1 MKFLFDFF
9 PIIAFFIA
17 FYIPED
23 REQGIYI
30 ATYTI
35 IIATTIQIILYWLLY
50 KKFEKMHL
58 ITFAVVLVFGG
69 LTIYLN
75 DENFIK
81 WKPTIVNWCFSIAF
95 IGSHFIGE
103 KTLIERMLTMAENKL
118 ELPAH
123 AWRNLNISWALFFI
137 FMGFVNL
144 YVAFNYSTEFWVN
157 FKAWGM
163 TLLNLSF
170 MVGMGIYLYKYLK
183 DIEPESP
190 EENNNQ

>member
-23 REQGIYI
+23 REQGIYL

-35 IIATTIQIILYWLLY
+35 IIATFIQITLYWLLY

-58 ITFAVVLVFGG
+58 ITFVVVLIFGG
-69 LTIYLN
+69 LTIYLQ

-81 WKPTIVNWCFSIAF
+81 WKPTIVNWCFALVF
-95 IGSHFIGE
+95 IGSHFYGE
-103 KTLIERMLTMAENKL
+103 KTLIQRMLNMAEDKIQ
-118 ELPAH
+118 LPAY

-137 FMGFVNL
+137 FMGLVNL

-163 TLLNLSF
+163 TLLNLTF

-183 DIEPESP
+183 DIEPESS
-190 EENNNQ
+190 EEK

>member
-17 FYIPED
+17 FYVPED
-23 REQGIYI
+23 REQGIYL

-35 IIATTIQIILYWLLY
+35 IIATTIQIVLYWLLY

-58 ITFAVVLVFGG
+58 ITFVVVLIFGG
-69 LTIYLN
+69 LTIFLH

-81 WKPTIVNWCFSIAF
+81 WKPTIVNWCFSTAF
-95 IGSHFIGE
+95 IASHFIGE
-103 KTLIERMLTMAENKL
+103 KTLIERMLNMAENKL
-118 ELPAH
+118 TLPTH
-123 AWRNLNISWALFFI
+123 VWRNLNISWAVFFI

-170 MVGMGIYLYKYLK
+170 MIGMGIYLYKYVK
-183 DIEPESP
+183 DIEPEPP
-190 EENNNQ
+190 EENNN

>member
-81 WKPTIVNWCFSIAF
+81 WKPTIVNWCFSLAF

-103 KTLIERMLTMAENKL
+103 KTLIERMLTMAESKL
-118 ELPAH
+118 ELPTPV
-123 AWRNLNISWALFFI
+123 WRNLNISWALFFI

-170 MVGMGIYLYKYLK
+170 MIGMGIYLYKYLK

>member
-17 FYIPED
+17 FYVPED

-35 IIATTIQIILYWLLY
+35 IIATTIQIALYWLLY

-58 ITFAVVLVFGG
+58 ITFVVVLIFGG

-81 WKPTIVNWCFSIAF
+81 WKPTIVNWCFSLAF
-95 IGSHFIGE
+95 IGSHFIGK

-118 ELPAH
+118 ELPKH
-123 AWRNLNISWALFFI
+123 VWRNLNISWAVFFI

-144 YVAFNYSTEFWVN
+144 YVAFNFSTEFWVN

-170 MVGMGIYLYKYLK
+170 MVGMGIYLYKYIK

-190 EENNNQ
+190 EENNH

>member
-81 WKPTIVNWCFSIAF
+81 WKPTIVNWCFSLAF

-118 ELPAH
+118 ELPTH
-123 AWRNLNISWALFFI
+123 VWRNLNISWALFFI

-190 EENNNQ
+190 EENNN

>member
-17 FYIPED
+17 FYVPED

-35 IIATTIQIILYWLLY
+35 IIATTIQIVLYWLLY

-58 ITFAVVLVFGG
+58 ITFVVVLIFGG

-81 WKPTIVNWCFSIAF
+81 WKPTIVNWCFSLAF
-95 IGSHFIGE
+95 IGSHFIGK

-118 ELPAH
+118 ELPKH
-123 AWRNLNISWALFFI
+123 VWRNLNISWAVFFI

-144 YVAFNYSTEFWVN
+144 YVAFNFSTEFWVN

-170 MVGMGIYLYKYLK
+170 MVGMGIYLYKYIK

-190 EENNNQ
+190 EENNN

>member
-81 WKPTIVNWCFSIAF
+81 WKPTIVNWCFSLAF

>member
-17 FYIPED
+17 FYVPED

-35 IIATTIQIILYWLLY
+35 IIATTIQIVLYWLLY

-58 ITFAVVLVFGG
+58 ITFVVVLIFGG

-81 WKPTIVNWCFSIAF
+81 WKPTIVNWCFSLAF
-95 IGSHFIGE
+95 IGSHFIGK

-118 ELPAH
+118 ELPKH
-123 AWRNLNISWALFFI
+123 VWRNLNISWAVFFI

-144 YVAFNYSTEFWVN
+144 YVAFNFSTEFWVN

-170 MVGMGIYLYKYLK
+170 MVGMGIYLYKYIK

-190 EENNNQ
+190 EENNH

>member
-1 MKFLFDFF
+1 
-9 PIIAFFIA
+9 
-17 FYIPED
+17 
-23 REQGIYI
+23 
-30 ATYTI
+30 
-35 IIATTIQIILYWLLY
+35 
-50 KKFEKMHL
+50 MHL

-81 WKPTIVNWCFSIAF
+81 WKPTIVNWCFSLTF

-103 KTLIERMLTMAENKL
+103 KTLIERMLTMAESKL
-118 ELPAH
+118 ELPTH
-123 AWRNLNISWALFFI
+123 VWRNLNISWALFFI

-190 EENNNQ
+190 EENNN